1 MRLRLLFGVGLLA
14 AVLGITASP
23 ISAQSSSEKTFCK
36 GVADISL
43 FFNKL
48 DGPPSSKEEKRI
60 GRLLQP
66 IEKNAPS
73 ALAAQVATA
82 TAGVRAGSFED
93 PAVDEAVGAVD
104 AWVTENCGYQVVK
117 VTGNEYTF
125 QGIPGSLKPGITIFE
140 LTNTGAELHEAS
152 IVRIKGKEPVHE
164 LLDLPEKQLEKKVTF
179 LGTGFAEQGGTDH
192 AYVDLKPGRYAAVCF
207 LPVGSTDEASAE
219 SSQGAPHAAEGMV
232 AEFTVKKA
240 N

>member
-1 MRLRLLFGVGLLA
+1 MRLRLLLGVGLIA
-14 AVLGITASP
+14 AVLGTTAAP
-23 ISAQSSSEKTFCK
+23 VSAQSSGEKKFCK

-48 DGPPSSKEEKRI
+48 DGPPSSKDAKRI
-60 GRLLQP
+60 GKLLQP

-73 ALAAQVATA
+73 ALAAPVATA
-82 TAGVRAGSFED
+82 IAGVQAGSFED
-93 PAVDEAVGAVD
+93 PAVDDAVSTVD
-104 AWVTENCGYQVVK
+104 AWVTQNCGYQVVK
-117 VTGNEYTF
+117 VTGNEYAF
-125 QGIPGSLKPGITIFE
+125 QGIPDSLKPGITIFE
-140 LTNTGAELHEAS
+140 FTNTGAELHEVS
-152 IVRIKGKEPVHE
+152 IVRIKGKESVHE
-164 LLDLPEKQLEKKVTF
+164 LLDLPEKELEKKVSF
-179 LGTGFAEQGGTDH
+179 LGTGFAEQAVTDH
-192 AYVDLKPGRYAAVCF
+192 AYVNLKPGRYAAVCF